1 MEFLAKNFLKF
12 LKFKKDGKSFEK
24 GKFSNF
30 KKDFKRKDSKD
41 SSPSQGITCY
51 ECNGHGHLKKERPTY
66 LKGKGRA
73 LATTLSDSDSS
84 NFDSKESCDR
94 EGNYSAF
101 MAITPVDFLEDLS
114 TLKEELGEHTEVES
128 IGVGD
133 ESDDD
138 EEECVYEGTNRLQ
151 KSYNALV
158 EKSGEYV
165 RVAKVAIRKM
175 KKAEEDYK
183 SILTRY
189 KETKCE
195 VKELDE
201 KLNNAYSKIKFLEL
215 EVVQANVKVERLA
228 SKKFDKVFAYQKPS
242 SDRSGLGYTREGSSN
257 FKMPKE
263 IKFFKAK
270 EASTPLIDNVKSKKK
285 PNVVNQMVLTKSPKP
300 IVLPSQLWLS
310 PKQEESLFLLEI
322 Y

>member
-1 MEFLAKNFLKF
+1 M
-12 LKFKKDGKSFEK
+12 
-24 GKFSNF
+24 
-30 KKDFKRKDSKD
+30 
-41 SSPSQGITCY
+41 
-51 ECNGHGHLKKERPTY
+51 
-66 LKGKGRA
+66 
-73 LATTLSDSDSS
+73 
-84 NFDSKESCDR
+84 
-94 EGNYSAF
+94 
-101 MAITPVDFLEDLS
+101 
-114 TLKEELGEHTEVES
+114 
-128 IGVGD
+128 
-133 ESDDD
+133 
-138 EEECVYEGTNRLQ
+138 
-151 KSYNALV
+151 
-158 EKSGEYV
+158 
-165 RVAKVAIRKM
+165 AKVAIRKM

-201 KLNNAYSKIKFLEL
+201 KLNSAYSKIKFLEL
-215 EVVQANVKVERLA
+215 EVVQANVKVERVA
-228 SKKFDKVFAYQKPS
+228 SKKLDKMFAYQKPS
-242 SDRSGLGYTREGSSN
+242 SDRSGLGYTRKGSSN

-310 PKQEESLFLLEI
+310 PKEEESLFLLEI